1 MMTNPNKVTSKTTRL
16 KEWLKQT
23 FPYLAQLPWQVW
35 AVILIAFSG
44 GLSFT
49 AISSLLL
56 LPKAPNCPRIFWPI
70 ASASM
75 RLYCAQ
81 LDAEQGKV
89 ESLLRAIELV
99 EALPLDHPL
108 RKEINRNVE
117 EWSADILKLAEKD
130 VQLGNIEQAIAVARK
145 IPRHSKAYLDGEAK
159 IKGWQ
164 AIWQKGN
171 ETLAEIE
178 RQLRLANWNQA
189 FRLAIDILN
198 TPNQYWATIEYE
210 KVVKKIQL
218 AREQSNQL
226 DGAFAIGRAGGLENW
241 LKSLDEAAL
250 IPPDSY
256 AYKEAQSLILKNKEL
271 ITDYAYSL
279 IERQDWKKL
288 QNVLDLTGS
297 NRVFLQEDVSNWQIF
312 LNAADDAAL
321 DTPESFG
328 NAIVTLTQIEVKYP
342 VHKLAQALIERWT
355 LEGSDLVYLN
365 KAKELAKLE
374 TIEEF
379 YNAIAQVEQ
388 IPQGNPRYWE
398 ARRLIGKWQ
407 ASIQIIEDQPIIDRA
422 VSIAGT
428 EDIMSLQQAIAQAS
442 AIGSDR
448 ALYKEAQRKI
458 AKWQVAIER
467 IEDQPL
473 VDRAL
478 SLANSKEYTSAIETA
493 QRVGSGRALY
503 PETRRKIR
511 RWRREIRAAN
521 ALNSAYQV
529 AQSKTPEALNKA
541 INLVRDIPSSTD
553 VSSQALEALNLWSNQ
568 LFNLAKDRA
577 DVSSFREAISIASL
591 IPSESNI
598 YSVAQSQIQEWD
610 KALQPT
616 IISTPEADAPIP

>member
-1 MMTNPNKVTSKTTRL
+1 MASN
-16 KEWLKQT
+16 
-23 FPYLAQLPWQVW
+23 LA
-35 AVILIAFSG
+35 
-44 GLSFT
+44 
-49 AISSLLL
+49 
-56 LPKAPNCPRIFWPI
+56 
-70 ASASM
+70 
-75 RLYCAQ
+75 
-81 LDAEQGKV
+81 
-89 ESLLRAIELV
+89 
-99 EALPLDHPL
+99 
-108 RKEINRNVE
+108 
-117 EWSADILKLAEKD
+117 
-130 VQLGNIEQAIAVARK
+130 
-145 IPRHSKAYLDGEAK
+145 
-159 IKGWQ
+159 
-164 AIWQKGN
+164 KGN

-178 RQLRLANWNQA
+178 RQLRGSNWNQA

-374 TIEEF
+374 TIEEY

-442 AIGSDR
+442 AIGSNR

-458 AKWQVAIER
+458 AKWQIAIER